1 MRHSF
6 YHFALT
12 YRGGSKNDV
21 LSTFSEAMFLDHTF
35 PKQSESF
42 EELSRYIEEAADE
55 EMSAIIFDDFWVL
68 YAELEKQIFCCQ
80 MSDNPVQLSKN
91 EACKRMQK
99 YYKNREV

>member
-12 YRGGSKNDV
+12 YRGGAKGDN
-21 LSTFSEAMFLDHTF
+21 FSMFAEAMFLDHTF

-42 EELSRYIEEAADE
+42 DELSRYIEEAAHD

-68 YAELEKQIFCCQ
+68 YAENEK
-80 MSDNPVQLSKN
+80 
-91 EACKRMQK
+91 
-99 YYKNREV
+99 